1 MSISKYRK
9 FIFSMGQE
17 LSTENLSSL
26 KYLLRDLLT
35 TNQTEGINSPTDLF
49 VLLEQ
54 RNELGS
60 DNCHLLKDLL
70 RQIKRQDL
78 VKKLEDFKRNQ
89 LAEHNRAENDETVP
103 RDGSVRA
110 VNTEDVQ
117 DCVDEGEQASAV
129 SESDNENG
137 SHSVQLAR
145 HNRAGKDETAP
156 RNGSVRAAVNKKEIQ
171 GCVADGEQA
180 ASAVCESNGSRGE
193 STSLLNFSEHGNFDY
208 GNRDGAC
215 AAKST
220 RLPPMWPGSNSS
232 KPPWRFLHIYTLTP

>member
-9 FIFSMGQE
+9 FIFSLGQE

-35 TNQTEGINSPTDLF
+35 TSQTEGINSPTDLF

-60 DNCHLLKDLL
+60 GNCHLLKDLL

-78 VKKLEDFKRNQ
+78 VRKLEDFERNQ
-89 LAEHNRAENDETVP
+89 IAEHNHAENDETVP
-103 RDGSVRA
+103 RSGSVRA

-129 SESDNENG
+129 SESNNENG
-137 SHSVQLAR
+137 SRSIQLAG
-145 HNRAGKDETAP
+145 HNHAGNDETVP
-156 RNGSVRAAVNKKEIQ
+156 RNGSVYAVNKEEMQ
-171 GCVADGEQA
+171 DCVADGEQA
-180 ASAVCESNGSRGE
+180 ASAGCSAVCESNG
-193 STSLLNFSEHGNFDY
+193 STSLLNFSEHLLII
-208 GNRDGAC
+208 GAGM
-215 AAKST
+215 AHAVLIST
-220 RLPPMWPGSNSS
+220 RLPPPSVA
-232 KPPWRFLHIYTLTP
+232 RFPFPDSASYVG